1 MNRSIL
7 PEHVT
12 ISTLSDTGVDTI
24 KWELEQSLYICCMKE
39 NVEEEMEEVGIEVE
53 EGKDGGGFSEEGR
66 EKTED

>member
-53 EGKDGGGFSEEGR
+53 EGKDGGGLTEEGR